1 MLVKPAEQLG
11 GIILPRIVVKLQEKV
26 WEREGRRYRTYHVT
40 LPKTFVDSL
49 RLAKGDRLEV
59 RLEGK
64 RVVYIPIREARPRR
78 GRQTTLI

>member
-1 MLVKPAEQLG
+1 M
-11 GIILPRIVVKLQEKV
+11 
-26 WEREGRRYRTYHVT
+26 T